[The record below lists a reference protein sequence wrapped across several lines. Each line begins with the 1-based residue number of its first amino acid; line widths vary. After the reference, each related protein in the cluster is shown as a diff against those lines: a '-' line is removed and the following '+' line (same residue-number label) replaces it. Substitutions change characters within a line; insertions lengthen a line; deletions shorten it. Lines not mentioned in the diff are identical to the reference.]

1 MTRDGP
7 TLATSDW
14 PKGMGRPAAGA
25 LAHAGIAHL
34 DQLVKYTEA
43 EILALHGVG
52 PKALGVL
59 REALAAKGLSFKQP
73 GDS

>member
-1 MTRDGP
+1 MTP
-7 TLATSDW
+7 DW
-14 PKGMGRPAAGA
+14 PKGICRPAAGA
-25 LAHAGIAHL
+25 FAHAGIAHL
-34 DQLVKYTEA
+34 GQLAEYTEA
-43 EILALHGVG
+43 EVLALHGMG